1 MFVLDTN
8 VISELM
14 RPSGS
19 DRVFDWISRQSPA
32 LLFTTSVTQ
41 AEILFGLSIMPDGR
55 RKALLMKA
63 AEAMFVQDFAERI
76 LPFDT
81 ASSLV
86 YADIRSRRQR
96 TGAPIS
102 VFDAQIAAIAKLYSA
117 TLVTRNIP
125 DFRDC
130 GITLINPWTDD

>member
-14 RPSGS
+14 RPAGS
-19 DRVFDWISRQSPA
+19 DRVFNWISRQSPA

-41 AEILFGLSIMPDGR
+41 AEIFFGLSIMPDGR
-55 RKALLMKA
+55 RKDLLMKA
-63 AEAMFVQDFAERI
+63 AQTMFVQDFAERI
-76 LPFDT
+76 LPFDM

-86 YADIRSRRQR
+86 YADIRSRRQQ

-102 VFDAQIAAIAKLYSA
+102 VFDAQIAAITKLYSA

-130 GITLINPWTDD
+130 DITLINPWTDD

>member
-14 RPSGS
+14 RPAGS
-19 DRVFDWISRQSPA
+19 DRVFNWISRQSPA

-41 AEILFGLSIMPDGR
+41 AEIFFGLSIMPDGR
-55 RKALLMKA
+55 RKALLIKA
-63 AEAMFVQDFAERI
+63 AETMFVQDFAQRI

-102 VFDAQIAAIAKLYSA
+102 VFDAQIAAITKLYSA

-130 GITLINPWTDD
+130 DITLINPWTDD